1 MRVLHVVDRVVV
13 VFSYRQ
19 IHVEG
24 VFGIGLA
31 AEQEEAHRVFA
42 GPLDQI
48 AQGDVASSALRNF
61 DFFATAHHAHHGVQ
75 DIVRVALRNTHI
87 RRLQSSA
94 HTCDG
99 AVVVAALDIHHTR
112 KSTLPF
118 GDVVRDIRHKVGE
131 RAVGFAHDAVFVV
144 AIVG

>member
-75 DIVRVALRNTHI
+75 NIVRVALRNTHI

-118 GDVVRDIRHKVGE
+118 GDVVGDIRYKVGE
-131 RAVGFAHDAVFVV
+131 CAVGFAHDAVFVV

>member
-61 DFFATAHHAHHGVQ
+61 DFFATAHHTHHGVQ
-75 DIVRVALRNTHI
+75 NVIWVALRNTHI

-99 AVVVAALDIHHTR
+99 AVVVAALDIHHPR
-112 KSTLPF
+112 KATLPF
-118 GDVVRDIRHKVGE
+118 GDVVGDIRHKVGE